1 MRDVVRNLRKN
12 NAYRKNSKKLLW
24 LGLILFINGIAI
36 FFWKENITTNYKVNS
51 EKIAQFG
58 DFIGGIVGSLW
69 SLAGV
74 ILFYVALTE
83 QRSDIK
89 INRQALEAQVGALK
103 QQTVEFELQR
113 EELYETRKVFK
124 EQSETLKIQR
134 FENTFFQ
141 LLNLYHEL
149 VDKLNFS
156 PKSGMG
162 VSESFEKRAVL
173 TRAYDALN
181 SSIEFSNYIQE
192 TNEKGIVDTVVT
204 KPTSFEEAEKRL
216 KEAYQK
222 FYFEDFNQ
230 ILSHYFRNVYHIF
243 KFIYKSQLID
253 KSNKQF
259 YATLVRAQLS
269 SDELY
274 LILYNSIHN
283 GLGYPNFLFLI
294 KEYDIMQN
302 FDFRYLD
309 KHPFHFEIYLRKKL
323 EVKNML

>member
-1 MRDVVRNLRKN
+1 MLTE
-12 NAYRKNSKKLLW
+12 KNSKFLLW
-24 LGLILFINGIAI
+24 TGLILFAIGIGL
-36 FFWKENITTNYKVNS
+36 FFWKETIGFDNRINS
-51 EKIAQFG
+51 EKVAQFG

-69 SLAGV
+69 SLAGI

-83 QRSDIK
+83 QRGDIK
-89 INRQALEAQVGALK
+89 INRQALEAQVEALK

-124 EQSETLKIQR
+124 EQSDTLKIQR

-141 LLNLYHEL
+141 LLNLHHEL
-149 VDKLNFS
+149 VDKLNFA

-162 VSESFEKRAVL
+162 FSESFEKRAVL
-173 TRAYDALN
+173 TKAYDALN
-181 SSIEFSNYIQE
+181 SNIEFSNYIKE
-192 TNEKGIVDTVVT
+192 ENAEGKMDTVIT

-216 KEAYQK
+216 KKAYQK
-222 FYFEDFNQ
+222 FYFDDFNQ

-253 KSNKQF
+253 KSKKQF

-274 LILYNSIHN
+274 LILYNSIHK

-302 FDFRYLD
+302 FDFRYID
-309 KHPFHFEIYLRKKL
+309 KHPFHLEIYHRKKL
-323 EVKNML
+323 GVKNMM